1 MNIKNYFFILLI
13 ATGCK
18 PSYDEPHISLSE
30 YQIEEGF
37 DLKVV
42 ASEPLITAPVAI
54 DFDVKGRIWV
64 AEMPGFMRNIEGEGE
79 NEPTGTI
86 KILIDRDQDGVMDES
101 KIFLDSLVLPRAL
114 ALVYDG
120 LLYAEP
126 PNLWFVEID
135 NDEPGKRT
143 LVDSLYAPVG
153 NPEHQSNGLKY
164 NIDNWIYSAKSNY
177 RYQLRNGKWVKQST
191 NFRGQWGISR
201 DDYGRLY
208 YNDNSRLLLADFL
221 LPNRLIR
228 NPYYVP
234 KFGVHQSL
242 GKGQRVYP
250 LQPSYVNRGYA
261 KGVLDQDSL
270 LIDVTAACGPLV
282 YRGGAFPK
290 DYDQNVFVCL
300 PEANL
305 IKRNVLSFHGDYTE
319 SRTTSKTKEFLA
331 SYDRG
336 FRPVNLSNGPEGS
349 MYIVDMHIGMLQ
361 HYAFLSPYLKKL
373 SKQKQFDTL
382 IDLGRILKVS
392 NQKSIKK
399 DLLDFNRLSAKQL
412 VKLLDDKN
420 GWVRDHAQ
428 QFIIFKNVTE
438 TIPGLNA
445 MVQEKDRPIAQLH
458 TLYTLNGLGVLNFDT
473 LINVARNSH
482 PQVTAS
488 AIVLLED
495 YVSLEKSARVK
506 QLFTDLM
513 LRNNI
518 TIDLYLST
526 TVGTWAS
533 TDQKE
538 FFPFIQTL
546 FEKHKSREIF
556 NEAILSGIGGM
567 EEALMRT
574 LKENGED
581 KNEGIM
587 QAFSDIEKRKR
598 MNRPNSIYL
607 EAVGREDARTVG
619 AKLFRQICAACH
631 APDGSGIDGLAPPL
645 MNSEYITKPH
655 ERLALIILHG
665 LEGPVH
671 VNGTLYEM
679 GHSMPGLLNNEKLTD
694 EDIADIIAYVT
705 SAFSDA
711 PKRLRPAKI
720 KELRSEKSTSGM
732 EYTEAEL
739 IERYK

>member
-1 MNIKNYFFILLI
+1 MKYYFFILLI
-13 ATGCK
+13 ATSCK
-18 PSYDEPHISLSE
+18 PSYEEPHISLSE
-30 YQIEEGF
+30 YQIEDGF
-37 DLKVV
+37 DLQLV

-54 DFDVKGRIWV
+54 DFDAKGRIWV
-64 AEMPGFMRNIEGEGE
+64 AEMPGFMRNIEGDGE
-79 NEPTGTI
+79 NEPTGSI
-86 KILIDRDQDGVMDES
+86 KILLDRDQDGVMDGS

-126 PNLWFVEID
+126 PYLWFVEIKD
-135 NDEPGKRT
+135 DKPGKRT

-153 NPEHQSNGLKY
+153 NPEHQANGLKL

-177 RYQLRNGKWVKQST
+177 RYQLKDGKWIKQNT
-191 NFRGQWGISR
+191 NFRGQWGISQ

-208 YNDNSRLLLADFL
+208 YNDNSTLLRADFL
-221 LPNRLIR
+221 LPNRLTR

-234 KFGVHQSL
+234 KFGVHQAL

-250 LQPSYVNRGYA
+250 LQPSYVNRGYS
-261 KGVLDQDSL
+261 KGVLDKDSL

-282 YRGGAFPK
+282 YRGGAFSAN
-290 DYDQNVFVCL
+290 YDQNVFVCL

-305 IKRNVLSFHGDYTE
+305 IKRNVLSFHDDHSE
-319 SRTTSKTKEFLA
+319 SKATLKTKEFLA

-336 FRPVNLSNGPEGS
+336 FRPVSLSNGPEGS
-349 MYIVDMHIGMLQ
+349 MYVVDMHIGMLQ

-382 IDLGRILKVS
+382 IDLGRILKIS

-399 DLLDFNRLSAKQL
+399 DFLDFDRLSAKQL

-428 QFIIFKNVTE
+428 QFIIFNKVKQA
-438 TIPGLNA
+438 IAGLNTL
-445 MVQEKDRPIAQLH
+445 VQEVGSPIAQLH
-458 TLYTLNGLGVLNFDT
+458 ALYTLKGLGVLSFDT
-473 LINVARNSH
+473 LISVARTSS

-495 YVSLEKSARVK
+495 HVSSEKSVQVR
-506 QLFTDLM
+506 QLFAELM
-513 LRNNI
+513 QQNNV

-533 TDQKE
+533 TSQKD
-538 FFPFIQTL
+538 FFPVIQTL
-546 FEKHKSREIF
+546 SEKYRDRELF
-556 NEAILSGIGGM
+556 NEAILSGIGGIKDTSM
-567 EEALMRT
+567 QT
-574 LKENGED
+574 LKENVVNT
-581 KNEGIM
+581 NESLL
-587 QAFSDIEKRKR
+587 QAFGAIEKRKK
-598 MNRPNSIYL
+598 MNRPNNIYL
-607 EAVGREDARTVG
+607 EASGREDARTVG
-619 AKLFRQICAACH
+619 AKLFRQICVACH
-631 APDGSGIDGLAPPL
+631 ASDGSGIEGLAPPL
-645 MNSEYITKPH
+645 INSEYMTKPH

-671 VNGTLYEM
+671 VNGTLYEL
-679 GHSMPGLLNNEKLTD
+679 GHIMPGLLNNKKLTD

-705 SAFSDA
+705 SAFSDS
-711 PKRLRPAKI
+711 PKRLESSKI
-720 KELRSEKSTSGM
+720 KELRSERSASGM

-739 IERYK
+739 IEHYN

>member
-1 MNIKNYFFILLI
+1 MNIKHYFFLLLI
-13 ATGCK
+13 AASCK
-18 PSYDEPHISLSE
+18 PSYDEPQISLSD
-30 YQIEEGF
+30 YQIEDGF

-54 DFDVKGRIWV
+54 DFDAKGRIWV
-64 AEMPGFMRNIEGEGE
+64 AEMPGFMRNIEGDGE
-79 NEPTGTI
+79 NEPTGAI
-86 KILIDRDQDGVMDES
+86 KILIDRDQDGVMDGS
-101 KIFLDSLVLPRAL
+101 KVFLDSLVLPRAL

-126 PNLWFVEID
+126 PYLWFVEID
-135 NDEPGKRT
+135 DDKPGKRT

-153 NPEHQSNGLKY
+153 NPEHQANGLKL

-177 RYQLRNGKWVKQST
+177 RYQLKNGKWLKQST
-191 NFRGQWGISR
+191 NFRGQWGISQ

-208 YNDNSRLLLADFL
+208 YNDNSTLLRADFM
-221 LPNRLIR
+221 LPNRLTR
-228 NPYYVP
+228 NRYYVP

-250 LQPSYVNRGYA
+250 LQPSYVNRGYS

-270 LIDVTAACGPLV
+270 LVHVTAACAPLV
-282 YRGGAFPK
+282 YRGGAFSA
-290 DYDQNVFVCL
+290 DYDQSVFVCL

-305 IKRNVLSFHGDYTE
+305 IKRNVLSFHEDHTE
-319 SRTTSKTKEFLA
+319 SKATSKTKEFLA

-336 FRPVNLSNGPEGS
+336 FRPVSLSNGPEGS

-382 IDLGRILKVS
+382 IDLGRILKIS
-392 NQKSIKK
+392 NQKSIKN
-399 DLLDFNRLSAKQL
+399 DLLDFDRLSAKQL

-438 TIPGLNA
+438 TIQGLNT
-445 MVQEKDRPIAQLH
+445 MVQEVDRPIAQLH
-458 TLYTLNGLGVLNFDT
+458 ALYTLKGLGVLSFDT
-473 LINVARNSH
+473 LISVARTSS

-495 YVSLEKSARVK
+495 HVSSEKSARVK
-506 QLFTDLM
+506 QLFAELIQ
-513 LRNNI
+513 RNNV
-518 TIDLYLST
+518 TIDLYIST

-533 TDQKE
+533 TGQQD

-546 FEKHKSREIF
+546 SEKYEGHELF

-567 EEALMRT
+567 EKA
-574 LKENGED
+574 LKENIVNP
-581 KNEGIM
+581 NEGIM
-587 QAFSDIEKRKR
+587 QGFADIEKRKK

-607 EAVGREDARTVG
+607 EASGREDARTVG
-619 AKLFRQICAACH
+619 AKLFRQICASCH

-645 MNSEYITKPH
+645 MNSEYMTKPH
-655 ERLALIILHG
+655 ERLALIVLHG

-671 VNGTLYEM
+671 VNGTLYEL
-679 GHSMPGLLNNEKLTD
+679 GHVMPGLLNNEKLTD

-705 SAFSDA
+705 SAFSDV
-711 PKRLRPAKI
+711 PKRLKPAKI
-720 KELRSEKSTSGM
+720 KALRSEKSLSGM
-732 EYTEAEL
+732 EYTEEEL
-739 IERYK
+739 IQRYK